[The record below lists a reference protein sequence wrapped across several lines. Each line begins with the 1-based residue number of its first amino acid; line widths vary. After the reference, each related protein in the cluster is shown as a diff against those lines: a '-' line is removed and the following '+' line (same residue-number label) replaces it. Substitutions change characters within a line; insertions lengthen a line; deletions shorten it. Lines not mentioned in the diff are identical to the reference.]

1 MTHKLL
7 FPGIFV
13 LLLAQ
18 IGCGEPSATGPP
30 PREVAPNANEGH
42 GRHGHDSHDGHAHG
56 GEDEL
61 SDMEKM
67 NMELAKL
74 SPADA
79 ASAEKQHICPVTEEM
94 LGTMGAPIKVD
105 VNGQDVWICC
115 EGCRDALLENPSKFL
130 AKLKRE

>member
-1 MTHKLL
+1 MTHKIL

-18 IGCGEPSATGPP
+18 FGCGEPSATGPP
-30 PREVAPNANEGH
+30 PREVAPNENEGH

-56 GEDEL
+56 GEDTR